1 VTKNTQEITPSYFL
15 KDVYTFF
22 FLEIARGKPTMYFST
37 NNGVNTIIR
46 DKERDRR
53 KPLRVRNLPAV
64 KEIPHT

>member
-1 VTKNTQEITPSYFL
+1 
-15 KDVYTFF
+15 
-22 FLEIARGKPTMYFST
+22 MYFST